1 MSKRKTT
8 PDIES
13 GLPPMDDLLQG
24 TPPAPQPEEKPDKG
38 EREKIRQKKRAKYQ
52 ARYDLP
58 PGMKELIVE
67 IADELETTASQVA
80 AYLLADALH
89 RYRTDRLDP
98 ANDRSP
104 SRSPRNKYNLDI
116 DFEP

>member
-24 TPPAPQPEEKPDKG
+24 TPPAPQPEKKPDKG
-38 EREKIRQKKRAKYQ
+38 EREKVRQKKRAKYQ

-89 RYRTDRLDP
+89 RYRTGRLDP
-98 ANDRSP
+98 TNDRSP

>member
-8 PDIES
+8 PDIDS
-13 GLPPMDDLLQG
+13 SLPPMDDLLQG
-24 TPPAPQPEEKPDKG
+24 TPPASQPKEKPSKS
-38 EREKIRQKKRAKYQ
+38 EREKVRQKERAKYQ

-89 RYRTDRLDP
+89 RYRTGRLDP
-98 ANDRSP
+98 ASGRSL